1 MPCQLIYSQTKTTET
16 KTYELWIVC
25 VNCTVKEALPAVWT
39 ISACLCNV
47 CWIWKISC
55 GPYGRLT
62 FDPLE
67 DREKPARR
75 WPGKSSSYII
85 KDTFSNQDCNCGA
98 KHEVLCDIQVSYGR
112 LTWSMGHFIP
122 NVSTE
127 PYWPNPVQP
136 WNLNLNVSAKSQR
149 SDLQLAI

>member
-25 VNCTVKEALPAVWT
+25 VNCAVKEALPAVWT

-62 FDPLE
+62 FDPVE
-67 DREKPARR
+67 KREKPGRR
-75 WPGKSSSYII
+75 WPGKPSSYVIQ
-85 KDTFSNQDCNCGA
+85 DTVTAAPSTRLCGTV
-98 KHEVLCDIQVSYGR
+98 VLQVSYSH
-112 LTWSMGHFIP
+112 LIWPMGHFML
-122 NVSTE
+122 NVHME
-127 PYWPNPVQP
+127 PYWPNPVEP
-136 WNLNLNVSAKSQR
+136 WNLNLNLSANSQPW
-149 SDLQLAI
+149 DLQLAV